1 VVEEEVEKKKE
12 KISFFLSLFHFPFA
26 HSKRARR
33 DSSLL
38 SSSLCCTRSFPL
50 LLFLTRRLGEHLS
63 LFVVGWGSKD
73 KRARSKGWLFL
84 TQQKGKKK
92 QLLRFEHRFFDLG
105 RSSSTGEG
113 FFRSLSLPLSLA
125 LHLPAIMLRSMR
137 SKLARRSN
145 EKNNNGDKN
154 AAAAPSSASSLDAE
168 QQQQQAAAEAP
179 SAGPSGR
186 SHAAPGP
193 GASSALGSDTGGAAQ
208 GEGRGLGS
216 SSGPGPGPGPGGGS
230 GDGGVDGGEASN
242 GNGDR
247 SPAGAAAAA
256 APSSSSAPS
265 TPRGA
270 AAAEATAAAPPL
282 QPPQTATATTSSIA
296 NLAAARVFA
305 SPLPSFRDVTSA
317 EKPALFLAKL
327 RACSAVFDFGGDP
340 TAFAREKEAKRQA
353 LLELVDYVNGG
364 PGRFAEAAGADVVAM
379 VSANLFRALPP
390 RRGGLGIGAGG
401 GAAGAGGPSSPTDGG
416 GGTDPAGSSSSSSSS
431 SPYVAA
437 PVSSSYS
444 SYASLAD
451 PEEEEPTLEPAWPHL
466 QIVYELLL
474 RYVVSPDTD
483 ARLARRH
490 VDQAFV
496 VRLLELFDSEDPR
509 ERDYLKTILH
519 RVYGKFMS
527 HRPFVRRS
535 INHVFY
541 RFVFETERHAGIA
554 ELLEILGS
562 IINGFALPLKDE
574 HKAFLSRALMPLH
587 KPKCVGMYHQ
597 QLAYCVTQFVEKD
610 ARLAAP
616 VLSSLLR
623 YWPATNSQKEV
634 LFLGEVEELLELTRE
649 EEFAAVAAPLF
660 SRVARCLT
668 SPHFQVAERALFLWN
683 NEYVV
688 TLVAGAREAVLP
700 RVFGALTSNAAG
712 HWNGAVA
719 GLSANVRRLFQE
731 MDPVLFDRCAAA
743 WEQEEASRVE
753 GEARRARQWEAVER
767 AAEAER
773 RRREQQQQQGG
784 GGGGGGGA
792 RRRR

>member
-1 VVEEEVEKKKE
+1 MDNVEANNKGNGGDR
-12 KISFFLSLFHFPFA
+12 PPP
-26 HSKRARR
+26 
-33 DSSLL
+33 
-38 SSSLCCTRSFPL
+38 PL
-50 LLFLTRRLGEHLS
+50 R
-63 LFVVGWGSKD
+63 
-73 KRARSKGWLFL
+73 
-84 TQQKGKKK
+84 
-92 QLLRFEHRFFDLG
+92 
-105 RSSSTGEG
+105 
-113 FFRSLSLPLSLA
+113 P
-125 LHLPAIMLRSMR
+125 PP
-137 SKLARRSN
+137 
-145 EKNNNGDKN
+145 
-154 AAAAPSSASSLDAE
+154 AAAAPSSL
-168 QQQQQAAAEAP
+168 
-179 SAGPSGR
+179 
-186 SHAAPGP
+186 
-193 GASSALGSDTGGAAQ
+193 
-208 GEGRGLGS
+208 
-216 SSGPGPGPGPGGGS
+216 
-230 GDGGVDGGEASN
+230 
-242 GNGDR
+242 
-247 SPAGAAAAA
+247 
-256 APSSSSAPS
+256 SAPS
-265 TPRGA
+265 TPRTDTAVAAAETA
-270 AAAEATAAAPPL
+270 AAAERAAATTTNEPSSSNASLTAAQL
-282 QPPQTATATTSSIA
+282 FA
-296 NLAAARVFA
+296 N
-305 SPLPSFRDVTSA
+305 PLPSFRDVTSA

-353 LLELVDYVNGG
+353 LLELVDYVNGS
-364 PGRFAEAAGADVVAM
+364 PGRFTEASGADVVAM
-379 VSANLFRALPP
+379 VSSNLFRALPP
-390 RRGGLGIGAGG
+390 RRGGSGG
-401 GAAGAGGPSSPTDGG
+401 GAAIGDSPTDGG
-416 GGTDPAGSSSSSSSS
+416 GGGGGGDSS
-431 SPYVAA
+431 SPDN
-437 PVSSSYS
+437 SSSTN
-444 SYASLAD
+444 SYQNSLAASPSYSLAD

-496 VRLLELFDSEDPR
+496 VRLLELFDSEDSR

-527 HRPFVRRS
+527 HRPFIRRS

-562 IINGFALPLKDE
+562 IINGFALPLKEE
-574 HKAFLSRALMPLH
+574 HKAFLARVLMPLH

-597 QLAYCVTQFVEKD
+597 QLAYCVAQFVEKD

-616 VLSSLLR
+616 VISSLLR

-649 EEFAAVAAPLF
+649 EEFAAVAGPLF

-668 SPHFQVAERALFLWN
+668 SPHFQVAERTLFLWN

-700 RVFGALTSNAAG
+700 RVFGALAANAAG

-731 MDPVLFDRCAAA
+731 MDPALFDRCAAS
-743 WEQEEASRVE
+743 WEQEEGARSDS
-753 GEARRARQWEAVER
+753 EARRARQWEAVER

-773 RRREQQQQQGG
+773 RRREQAGEGG
-784 GGGGGGGA
+784 GG

>member
-1 VVEEEVEKKKE
+1 MDNVEANNKGNGGDR
-12 KISFFLSLFHFPFA
+12 PPP
-26 HSKRARR
+26 
-33 DSSLL
+33 
-38 SSSLCCTRSFPL
+38 PL
-50 LLFLTRRLGEHLS
+50 R
-63 LFVVGWGSKD
+63 
-73 KRARSKGWLFL
+73 
-84 TQQKGKKK
+84 
-92 QLLRFEHRFFDLG
+92 
-105 RSSSTGEG
+105 
-113 FFRSLSLPLSLA
+113 P
-125 LHLPAIMLRSMR
+125 PP
-137 SKLARRSN
+137 
-145 EKNNNGDKN
+145 
-154 AAAAPSSASSLDAE
+154 AAAAPSSL
-168 QQQQQAAAEAP
+168 
-179 SAGPSGR
+179 
-186 SHAAPGP
+186 
-193 GASSALGSDTGGAAQ
+193 
-208 GEGRGLGS
+208 
-216 SSGPGPGPGPGGGS
+216 
-230 GDGGVDGGEASN
+230 
-242 GNGDR
+242 
-247 SPAGAAAAA
+247 
-256 APSSSSAPS
+256 SAPS
-265 TPRGA
+265 TPRTDTAA
-270 AAAEATAAAPPL
+270 AAAETAAA
-282 QPPQTATATTSSIA
+282 AERAAATTTNEPSSSNASLTAAQLFA
-296 NLAAARVFA
+296 N
-305 SPLPSFRDVTSA
+305 PLPSFRDVTSA

-353 LLELVDYVNGG
+353 LLELVDYVNGS
-364 PGRFAEAAGADVVAM
+364 PGRFTEASGADVVAM
-379 VSANLFRALPP
+379 VSSNLFRALPP
-390 RRGGLGIGAGG
+390 RRGGSGG
-401 GAAGAGGPSSPTDGG
+401 GAAIGDSPTDGG
-416 GGTDPAGSSSSSSSS
+416 GGGGGGDSS
-431 SPYVAA
+431 SPDN
-437 PVSSSYS
+437 SSSTN
-444 SYASLAD
+444 SYQNSLAASPSYSLAD
-451 PEEEEPTLEPAWPHL
+451 PAEEVPTLEPAWPHL

-496 VRLLELFDSEDPR
+496 VRLLELFDSEDSR

-527 HRPFVRRS
+527 HRPFIRRS

-562 IINGFALPLKDE
+562 IINGFALPLKEE
-574 HKAFLSRALMPLH
+574 HKAFLARVLMPLH

-616 VLSSLLR
+616 VISSLLR

-649 EEFAAVAAPLF
+649 EEFAAVAGPLF

-668 SPHFQVAERALFLWN
+668 SPHFQVAERTLFLWN

-700 RVFGALTSNAAG
+700 RVFGALAANAAG

-731 MDPVLFDRCAAA
+731 MDPALFDRCAAS
-743 WEQEEASRVE
+743 WEQEEGARSDS
-753 GEARRARQWEAVER
+753 EARRARQWEAVER

-773 RRREQQQQQGG
+773 RRREQAGEGG
-784 GGGGGGGA
+784 GG

>member
-1 VVEEEVEKKKE
+1 
-12 KISFFLSLFHFPFA
+12 
-26 HSKRARR
+26 
-33 DSSLL
+33 
-38 SSSLCCTRSFPL
+38 
-50 LLFLTRRLGEHLS
+50 
-63 LFVVGWGSKD
+63 
-73 KRARSKGWLFL
+73 
-84 TQQKGKKK
+84 
-92 QLLRFEHRFFDLG
+92 
-105 RSSSTGEG
+105 
-113 FFRSLSLPLSLA
+113 
-125 LHLPAIMLRSMR
+125 MLRSMR

-145 EKNNNGDKN
+145 EKNNSSSSDKN
-154 AAAAPSSASSLDAE
+154 AAAAAASSSSSAGSPDAE
-168 QQQQQAAAEAP
+168 TQQQQQAAAEAAP
-179 SAGPSGR
+179 SAGPSGH

-193 GASSALGSDTGGAAQ
+193 GASSALGHDTGGAAQ
-208 GEGRGLGS
+208 GDGRGLGS
-216 SSGPGPGPGPGGGS
+216 SSGPGPGPGPGGG
-230 GDGGVDGGEASN
+230 GNGGGVDDEANNN
-242 GNGDR
+242 GNGNGKPPPAA
-247 SPAGAAAAA
+247 SPP
-256 APSSSSAPS
+256 PSSSSAPS
-265 TPRGA
+265 TASTTPRDAGAMA
-270 AAAEATAAAPPL
+270 AAMTTASTTTTIAAP
-282 QPPQTATATTSSIA
+282 QPPPPAPPPPTTTTSSA
-296 NLAAARVFA
+296 NLAAAQVFA
-305 SPLPSFRDVTSA
+305 NPLPSFRDVTQA

-327 RACSAVFDFGGDP
+327 RACSATFDFGGDP

-364 PGRFAEAAGADVVAM
+364 PGRFTEASGADVVAM

-390 RRGGLGIGAGG
+390 RRGGGGGG
-401 GAAGAGGPSSPTDGG
+401 GALVVGGSSADGG
-416 GGTDPAGSSSSSSSS
+416 ADSSSSSSSS
-431 SPYVAA
+431 QNNSFVVSP
-437 PVSSSYS
+437 SF
-444 SYASLAD
+444 SLAD

-527 HRPFVRRS
+527 HRPFIRRS

-541 RFVFETERHAGIA
+541 RFVFEMPERHSGIA

-562 IINGFALPLKDE
+562 IINGFALPLKEE
-574 HKAFLSRALMPLH
+574 HKAFLARALMPLH

-616 VLSSLLR
+616 VIRALLR

-649 EEFAAVAAPLF
+649 EEFAAVAGPLF
-660 SRVARCLT
+660 ARVARCLT

-700 RVFGALTSNAAG
+700 RVFGALAANAAG
-712 HWNGAVA
+712 HWNSAVA

-731 MDPVLFDRCAAA
+731 MDPTLFDRCAAA
-743 WEQEEASRVE
+743 WEQEEA
-753 GEARRARQWEAVER
+753 AR
-767 AAEAER
+767 
-773 RRREQQQQQGG
+773 GDC
-784 GGGGGGGA
+784 
-792 RRRR
+792 

>member
-1 VVEEEVEKKKE
+1 
-12 KISFFLSLFHFPFA
+12 
-26 HSKRARR
+26 
-33 DSSLL
+33 
-38 SSSLCCTRSFPL
+38 
-50 LLFLTRRLGEHLS
+50 
-63 LFVVGWGSKD
+63 
-73 KRARSKGWLFL
+73 
-84 TQQKGKKK
+84 
-92 QLLRFEHRFFDLG
+92 
-105 RSSSTGEG
+105 
-113 FFRSLSLPLSLA
+113 
-125 LHLPAIMLRSMR
+125 M
-137 SKLARRSN
+137 
-145 EKNNNGDKN
+145 
-154 AAAAPSSASSLDAE
+154 
-168 QQQQQAAAEAP
+168 
-179 SAGPSGR
+179 
-186 SHAAPGP
+186 
-193 GASSALGSDTGGAAQ
+193 
-208 GEGRGLGS
+208 
-216 SSGPGPGPGPGGGS
+216 
-230 GDGGVDGGEASN
+230 
-242 GNGDR
+242 
-247 SPAGAAAAA
+247 
-256 APSSSSAPS
+256 
-265 TPRGA
+265 
-270 AAAEATAAAPPL
+270 
-282 QPPQTATATTSSIA
+282 
-296 NLAAARVFA
+296 
-305 SPLPSFRDVTSA
+305 PSFRDVTSA

-364 PGRFAEAAGADVVAM
+364 PGRFTEASGADVVAM

-390 RRGGLGIGAGG
+390 RRGGGAGG
-401 GAAGAGGPSSPTDGG
+401 GAAIGSP
-416 GGTDPAGSSSSSSSS
+416 SSSSSDGGDGNNSSS
-431 SPYVAA
+431 SSINNNAA
-437 PVSSSYS
+437 VVSPSF
-444 SYASLAD
+444 SLAD

-474 RYVVSPDTD
+474 RYVVSADTD
-483 ARLARRH
+483 ARVARRH
-490 VDQAFV
+490 VDQRFV

-527 HRPFVRRS
+527 HRPFIRRS

-562 IINGFALPLKDE
+562 IINGFALPLKEE
-574 HKAFLSRALMPLH
+574 HKAFLARALMPLH

-649 EEFAAVAAPLF
+649 EEFARVAAPLF

-688 TLVAGAREAVLP
+688 TLVAGAREEVLP
-700 RVFGALTSNAAG
+700 RVFGALASNAAG

-731 MDPVLFDRCAAA
+731 MDPSLFDRCAAA
-743 WEQEEASRVE
+743 WEQEEAARAES
-753 GEARRARQWEAVER
+753 EARRARQWEVER
-767 AAEAER
+767 AAEVERER
-773 RRREQQQQQGG
+773 RRREVAGQQGG
-784 GGGGGGGA
+784 G

>member
-1 VVEEEVEKKKE
+1 MGTE
-12 KISFFLSLFHFPFA
+12 
-26 HSKRARR
+26 
-33 DSSLL
+33 
-38 SSSLCCTRSFPL
+38 
-50 LLFLTRRLGEHLS
+50 
-63 LFVVGWGSKD
+63 
-73 KRARSKGWLFL
+73 
-84 TQQKGKKK
+84 
-92 QLLRFEHRFFDLG
+92 
-105 RSSSTGEG
+105 
-113 FFRSLSLPLSLA
+113 
-125 LHLPAIMLRSMR
+125 
-137 SKLARRSN
+137 
-145 EKNNNGDKN
+145 
-154 AAAAPSSASSLDAE
+154 
-168 QQQQQAAAEAP
+168 
-179 SAGPSGR
+179 
-186 SHAAPGP
+186 
-193 GASSALGSDTGGAAQ
+193 
-208 GEGRGLGS
+208 
-216 SSGPGPGPGPGGGS
+216 
-230 GDGGVDGGEASN
+230 
-242 GNGDR
+242 
-247 SPAGAAAAA
+247 AGAGTATTRQNQ
-256 APSSSSAPS
+256 PSSSSNSNAS
-265 TPRGA
+265 
-270 AAAEATAAAPPL
+270 
-282 QPPQTATATTSSIA
+282 
-296 NLAAARVFA
+296 LAAAKVFA
-305 SPLPSFRDVTSA
+305 NPLPSFRDVTSA

-364 PGRFAEAAGADVVAM
+364 PGRFTEASGADVIAM

-390 RRGGLGIGAGG
+390 RRGGGGAGG
-401 GAAGAGGPSSPTDGG
+401 GAAI
-416 GGTDPAGSSSSSSSS
+416 AGSSSSSTDGGGSDSSNSNS
-431 SPYVAA
+431 SFV
-437 PVSSSYS
+437 VSPSY
-444 SYASLAD
+444 SLAD

-527 HRPFVRRS
+527 HRPFIRRS

-541 RFVFETERHAGIA
+541 RFVFETERHSGIA

-562 IINGFALPLKDE
+562 IINGFALPLKEE
-574 HKAFLSRALMPLH
+574 HKAFLARALMPLH
-587 KPKCVGMYHQ
+587 KPKCVGLYHQ

-616 VLSSLLR
+616 VLSALLR

-700 RVFGALTSNAAG
+700 RVFGALASNAAG

-731 MDPVLFDRCAAA
+731 MDPALFDRCAAA
-743 WEQEEASRVE
+743 WVQEEGSRGE
-753 GEARRARQWEAVER
+753 CEARRARQWEAVER

-773 RRREQQQQQGG
+773 RRKEALVGG
-784 GGGGGGGA
+784 GNGGG
-792 RRRR
+792 RRR

>member
-1 VVEEEVEKKKE
+1 MV
-12 KISFFLSLFHFPFA
+12 
-26 HSKRARR
+26 
-33 DSSLL
+33 
-38 SSSLCCTRSFPL
+38 
-50 LLFLTRRLGEHLS
+50 
-63 LFVVGWGSKD
+63 
-73 KRARSKGWLFL
+73 
-84 TQQKGKKK
+84 
-92 QLLRFEHRFFDLG
+92 
-105 RSSSTGEG
+105 
-113 FFRSLSLPLSLA
+113 
-125 LHLPAIMLRSMR
+125 
-137 SKLARRSN
+137 
-145 EKNNNGDKN
+145 
-154 AAAAPSSASSLDAE
+154 SLDAE
-168 QQQQQAAAEAP
+168 ETRQQQQQAAAEAA

-193 GASSALGSDTGGAAQ
+193 GASSALDHDTGGAAQ
-208 GEGRGLGS
+208 GDGRGLGR
-216 SSGPGPGPGPGGGS
+216 SSGPGSGGGGHGGGD
-230 GDGGVDGGEASN
+230 GDGGGGGGLDDEATNGNN
-242 GNGDR
+242 GNGSER
-247 SPAGAAAAA
+247 PPPASAAASPLPSAPSTVSTTPRDAGAAALA
-256 APSSSSAPS
+256 SVG
-265 TPRGA
+265 TT
-270 AAAEATAAAPPL
+270 ATTIATTTAPP
-282 QPPQTATATTSSIA
+282 QPPQPPTQPSSNA
-296 NLAAARVFA
+296 NLAAAQVFA
-305 SPLPSFRDVTSA
+305 TPLPSFRDVTSA

-327 RACSAVFDFGGDP
+327 RACSAVFDFGGNGGDP
-340 TAFAREKEAKRQA
+340 TLFAREKEAKRQA

-364 PGRFAEAAGADVVAM
+364 PGRFTEASGADVVAM

-390 RRGGLGIGAGG
+390 RRGGGGIGG
-401 GAAGAGGPSSPTDGG
+401 GAAVGGLSADGVG
-416 GGTDPAGSSSSSSSS
+416 GDSSSSSTSSS
-431 SPYVAA
+431 ASQQNSFVVSP
-437 PVSSSYS
+437 SF
-444 SYASLAD
+444 SLAD

-527 HRPFVRRS
+527 HRPFIRRS

-541 RFVFETERHAGIA
+541 RFVFEPPERHSGIA

-562 IINGFALPLKDE
+562 IINGFALPLKEE
-574 HKAFLSRALMPLH
+574 HKAFLARALMPLH
-587 KPKCVGMYHQ
+587 KPKSVGMYHQ

-616 VLSSLLR
+616 VLRALLR

-649 EEFAAVAAPLF
+649 EEFAAVAGPLF

-688 TLVAGAREAVLP
+688 TLVAGAREVVLP
-700 RVFGALTSNAAG
+700 RVFGALAANAAG

-719 GLSANVRRLFQE
+719 ALSANVRRLFQE
-731 MDPVLFDRCAAA
+731 MDPALFDRCAAA
-743 WEQEEASRVE
+743 WEQEEAQR
-753 GEARRARQWEAVER
+753 GDCEARRARQWEAVER

-773 RRREQQQQQGG
+773 RRKESE
-784 GGGGGGGA
+784 GGGGA
-792 RRRR
+792 GRRRR

>member
-1 VVEEEVEKKKE
+1 
-12 KISFFLSLFHFPFA
+12 
-26 HSKRARR
+26 
-33 DSSLL
+33 
-38 SSSLCCTRSFPL
+38 
-50 LLFLTRRLGEHLS
+50 
-63 LFVVGWGSKD
+63 
-73 KRARSKGWLFL
+73 
-84 TQQKGKKK
+84 
-92 QLLRFEHRFFDLG
+92 
-105 RSSSTGEG
+105 
-113 FFRSLSLPLSLA
+113 
-125 LHLPAIMLRSMR
+125 MR

-145 EKNNNGDKN
+145 ERNNSSSSDKS
-154 AAAAPSSASSLDAE
+154 AAAASSSSTTSLDAE
-168 QQQQQAAAEAP
+168 QQQQQAAAEALPP

-193 GASSALGSDTGGAAQ
+193 GASSSLGSGTGGAAQ
-208 GEGRGLGS
+208 GEGRGLGG
-216 SSGPGPGPGPGGGS
+216 SSGPGPGPGPGGG
-230 GDGGVDGGEASN
+230 GDGGDEANN

-247 SPAGAAAAA
+247 PPLPPAPASAR
-256 APSSSSAPS
+256 PSSSSAPS
-265 TPRGA
+265 TASTTTPGDAEA
-270 AAAEATAAAPPL
+270 AAITEAAAAPP
-282 QPPQTATATTSSIA
+282 PPQTTTTTSNA
-296 NLAAARVFA
+296 NLAAAHVFA
-305 SPLPSFRDVTSA
+305 NPLPSFRDVTSA

-364 PGRFAEAAGADVVAM
+364 PGRFTEASGADVVAM

-390 RRGGLGIGAGG
+390 RRGGGGAGG
-401 GAAGAGGPSSPTDGG
+401 GAAIAGSSTDGG
-416 GGTDPAGSSSSSSSS
+416 GADSAGSNSN
-431 SPYVAA
+431 SP
-437 PVSSSYS
+437 SF
-444 SYASLAD
+444 SLAD

-466 QIVYELLL
+466 QIIYELLL

-490 VDQAFV
+490 VDQRFV

-562 IINGFALPLKDE
+562 IINGFALPLKEE

-616 VLSSLLR
+616 VISSLLR

-634 LFLGEVEELLELTRE
+634 LFLGELEELLELTRE

-700 RVFGALTSNAAG
+700 RVFGALASNAAG

-743 WEQEEASRVE
+743 WEQEEASRSE

-773 RRREQQQQQGG
+773 RRKGQSGG
-784 GGGGGGGA
+784 GG